1 MSSGST
7 MRKVSARNV
16 AAHKLRLALT
26 VLAVVLGT
34 AFISGAFMFTASLQN
49 TFQEAVATQ
58 YDGVD
63 AVITADTQ
71 KGSTTINPEMQQELR
86 DNPKVAALNVSAS
99 TNVVLGNDKGEAIQL
114 GSAAARLTPW
124 YGGDAAVTGDKR
136 VVEGNPP
143 HGADE
148 VVINQKA
155 ASNLG
160 LKVGQKLTVVD
171 PKDRHERTISGIY
184 EIKGVDKGDALLGM
198 DEQAYV
204 DEYTVNGNLPGVTV
218 RAKEGTSSDQLVEAL
233 KEKYPTYE
241 ISTGQALAEK
251 ISEEL
256 SKALSFVK
264 YFLVAFGLIAL
275 LVGSFIIANTFA
287 MIVAQRTRE
296 FALLRAL
303 GASRGQITRSVM
315 LEAIIVGIIGSAVGV
330 VAGMGLVKVIHM
342 VMEYKEFLEPG
353 SSLGLTPQ
361 SVLVPMALGLVVTLF
376 SAWLPARRAG
386 VIEPVEA
393 MRQSEQSAAG
403 SLKARTIFGT
413 LILLIG
419 VACAAAAVIQKDWET
434 NTRSILVGVATV
446 AVIFGFFLAG
456 PAFSLPI
463 VPTIGRVLG
472 LPFGAVGRLAATN
485 SYRNPRRT
493 AATAFALTL
502 GVALVAAFS
511 VLGASMKASMA
522 DLVDDSLKADFVL
535 SGTSNGE
542 FPLPSEAAEKVKDV
556 EGVANTTELYFAP
569 VYVDN
574 ASSTSAQADGKGFS
588 IIVDGDLSNYSDVPI
603 IEGRLPDAEHPGFMA
618 SDKMAEEMKWKVG
631 EKYQLTSAL
640 VREPGHEIELL
651 GTFKSSA
658 ALFGKLVFSKSAI
671 TDVVN
676 DNIMQVNSVGVNAKP
691 DVDKEKLREDL
702 ENVTKKYL
710 VVQVKDAKQILD
722 ESTQIVTKL
731 LGILYGLLALA
742 VIIAVLG
749 IVNTLTLN
757 VIERRQEIGMLRAV
771 GTHRK
776 QVRRMITLEAIQ
788 IAIFGA
794 IMGVVIGVSLG
805 WAFLKVLSGEGL
817 DSFAI
822 DYQTLIWMLIGSGI
836 VGAIAAIWPAHRA
849 AKTPPLDAIAD

>member
-49 TFQEAVATQ
+49 TFQEAVSTQ

-63 AVITADTQ
+63 AVVTADTQ

-99 TNVVLGNDKGEAIQL
+99 TNVVLGNDKGEAIQT
-114 GSAAARLTPW
+114 GSASSRLTPW
-124 YGGDAAVTGDKR
+124 YGGDDAVTGDKH
-136 VVEGNPP
+136 VVEGKTPK
-143 HGADE
+143 GADE
-148 VVINQKA
+148 VVVNKKA
-155 ASNLG
+155 ATNLG
-160 LKVGQKLTVVD
+160 LSVGQKLTVVD
-171 PKDRHERTISGIY
+171 PKERHERTISGIY
-184 EIKGVDKGDALLGM
+184 EIKGVDKGDVLLAM

-204 DEYTVNGNLPGVTV
+204 DEYTINGNLPGVTI
-218 RAKEGTSSDQLVEAL
+218 RAAEGTSSDELVEAL
-233 KEKYPTYE
+233 QEKYPTYE

-303 GASRGQITRSVM
+303 GASRSQITRSVM

-330 VAGMGLVKVIHM
+330 LAGMGLVKVIHL
-342 VMEYKEFLEPG
+342 VMEHKEYLEPG
-353 SSLGLTPQ
+353 ASLGLTPQ

-393 MRQSEQSAAG
+393 MRQSEQTAAG
-403 SLKARTIFGT
+403 SLKGRTIAGT
-413 LILLIG
+413 VVLLIG
-419 VACAAAAVIQKDWET
+419 VACAALAVVQKEWET
-434 NTRSILVGVATV
+434 DPRSILVGVATV

-463 VPTIGRVLG
+463 VPTIGRILG
-472 LPFGAVGRLAATN
+472 LPFGAVGKLAATN

-522 DLVDDSLKADFVL
+522 DLVDDSLRADYVL
-535 SGTSNGE
+535 SGTSSGE
-542 FPLPSEAAEKVKDV
+542 FPLPTEAAEKVKDV
-556 EGVANTTELYFAP
+556 EGVANTTELYYAP
-569 VYVDN
+569 VYVAN
-574 ASSTSAQADGKGFS
+574 MGSTSAEADGKGFS
-588 IIVDGDLSNYSDVPI
+588 IIVDGDLSNYAEVPLI
-603 IEGRLPDAEHPGFMA
+603 DGRMPDADHPGFLA
-618 SDKMAEEMKWKVG
+618 SEKLAKEMDWKVG
-631 EKYQLTSAL
+631 EKYPLTSAL
-640 VREPGHEIELL
+640 VREPTHEVELL
-651 GTFKSSA
+651 GTYEASA
-658 ALFGKLVFSKSAI
+658 SLFGKLVISKNAVS
-671 TDVVN
+671 DVVN
-676 DNIMQVNSVGVNAKP
+676 ENILAINSVGVNAKS
-691 DVDKEKLREDL
+691 DTDKEKLRQDL
-702 ENVTKKYL
+702 EETTKSYL

-776 QVRRMITLEAIQ
+776 QIRRMITLEAVQ

-794 IMGVVIGVSLG
+794 LMGVVIGVSLG
-805 WAFLKVLSGEGL
+805 WAFLRVLSGQGL

-822 DYQTLIWMLIGSGI
+822 DYQTIIWMLIGSGV

>member
-49 TFQEAVATQ
+49 TFQEAVSTQ

-63 AVITADTQ
+63 AVVTADTQ
-71 KGSTTINPEMQQELR
+71 KGSTVVSPEMQQELR
-86 DNPKVAALNVSAS
+86 DNPKVAAMNVSAS
-99 TNVVLGNDKGEAIQL
+99 TNVVLGNDKGEAIQI

-124 YGGDAAVTGDKR
+124 YGGKEAVTGDKH
-136 VVEGNPP
+136 VVEGDAPK
-143 HGADE
+143 GADE
-148 VVINQKA
+148 VVVNKKA
-155 ASNLG
+155 ATNLG
-160 LKVGQKLTVVD
+160 LSVGQKLTVVD
-171 PKDRHERTISGIY
+171 PKERHERTISGIY
-184 EIKGVDKGDALLGM
+184 EIKGVDKGDVLLGM

-218 RAKEGTSSDQLVEAL
+218 RAAEGTSSDDLVEAL
-233 KEKYPTYE
+233 REKYPTYE

-303 GASRGQITRSVM
+303 GASRSQITRSVM

-330 VAGMGLVKVIHM
+330 VAGMGLVKVIHL

-353 SSLGLTPQ
+353 ASLGLTPQ

-393 MRQSEQSAAG
+393 MRQSEQSSSG
-403 SLKARTIFGT
+403 SLTARTIVGVV
-413 LILLIG
+413 ILLIG
-419 VACAAAAVIQKDWET
+419 VACAAVGVIQKEWDT
-434 NTRSILVGVATV
+434 DTRSILVGVATV
-446 AVIFGFFLAG
+446 AVILGFFLAG

-463 VPTIGRVLG
+463 VPTIGRILG
-472 LPFGAVGRLAATN
+472 LPFGAVGKLAATN
-485 SYRNPRRT
+485 SHRNPRRT

-522 DLVDDSLKADFVL
+522 DLVDDSLRADYVL
-535 SGTSNGE
+535 TGTSSGE
-542 FPLPSEAAEKVKDV
+542 FPLPAEAAEKVKDV
-556 EGVANTTELYFAP
+556 EGVEHTTELYFAP

-574 ASSTSAQADGKGFS
+574 VGSTSNGPDGKGLS
-588 IIVDGDLSNYSDVPI
+588 IVVDGDLNGYVDVPLVD
-603 IEGRLPDAEHPGFMA
+603 GRLPDADHPGFIA
-618 SDKMAEEMKWKVG
+618 SDKLAEQMKWKVG
-631 EKYQLTSAL
+631 DKYSLTSAL
-640 VREPGHEIELL
+640 VREPGHEVELL
-651 GTFKSSA
+651 GTYKESFG
-658 ALFGKLVFSKSAI
+658 LIGKLVLSKNAVA
-671 TDVVN
+671 DVVN
-676 DNIMQVNSVGVNAKP
+676 DNILQVNTVGVSAKP
-691 DVDKEKLREDL
+691 GADKEQLRQDL
-702 ENVTKKYL
+702 EDTTKSYL
-710 VVQVKDAKQILD
+710 VVQVKDSKQILD
-722 ESTQIVTKL
+722 DSTQIVTKL

-805 WAFLKVLSGEGL
+805 WAFLKVLSGQGL